1 MGAVLDVLTS
11 AAATLAREANA
22 VTDNPLVFIEDGD
35 VISGGNF
42 HAEPVAFAADQIA
55 MALCEIGNIS
65 ERRTSI
71 LVDPKMSELPAFL
84 VKESG
89 LNSGFMIAQVTAAA
103 LIAENRMV
111 AHPCSVDTVPTSA
124 NQEDHVSMATHGAR
138 RLLDMAENTATVVGI
153 ELLAAA
159 QGLEFHRPLT
169 SSPALEQVFATV
181 REAAAPYASDHYFA
195 PDIARAT
202 DAVRAGRYRTF
213 AADLLPSA

>member
-1 MGAVLDVLTS
+1 
-11 AAATLAREANA
+11 
-22 VTDNPLVFIEDGD
+22 
-35 VISGGNF
+35 
-42 HAEPVAFAADQIA
+42 
-55 MALCEIGNIS
+55 
-65 ERRTSI
+65 
-71 LVDPKMSELPAFL
+71 
-84 VKESG
+84 
-89 LNSGFMIAQVTAAA
+89 
-103 LIAENRMV
+103 MV

-169 SSPALEQVFATV
+169 SSPALEQVFAIV
-181 REAAAPYASDHYFA
+181 REAAAPYTSDHYFA

-202 DAVRAGRYRTF
+202 DGVRAGRYRAF